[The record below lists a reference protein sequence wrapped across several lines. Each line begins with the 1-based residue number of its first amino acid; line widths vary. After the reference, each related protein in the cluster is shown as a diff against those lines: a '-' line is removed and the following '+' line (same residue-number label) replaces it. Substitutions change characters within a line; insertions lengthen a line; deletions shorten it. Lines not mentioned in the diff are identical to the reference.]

1 MARKIFNGI
10 DANSQRIINVAS
22 PSVAA
27 DAVNKSY
34 VDGLVQG
41 LAWKNAV
48 RAATTTAGTLAT
60 SFANASVIDGV
71 TLATGDRILI
81 KNQAAPAE
89 NGIYTVA
96 ASGAPTRAVDADAG
110 SELVNAT
117 VYVSNGTTNA
127 DTAWVQTVGDFT
139 TPPTLGTTGLTWSQV
154 GGGSGVTAGNG
165 LTGTTTFSVL
175 ANGTSINVSASG
187 IKLDT
192 TAGGNG
198 ITVSGTGVITVNP
211 VAGGGITVAAG
222 GVSVDFTVAVKK
234 FSATIGDGSTTAI
247 VVTHNLGTRDIT
259 YALYD
264 ATGFQFY
271 DTDVVSTT
279 TNTATFTFPTAP
291 ASSSLRVVIHG

>member
-1 MARKIFNGI
+1 VARKIFNGV

-22 PSVAA
+22 PSSAA
-27 DAVNKSY
+27 DAANKSY
-34 VDGLVQG
+34 VDGLIQG
-41 LAWKNAV
+41 LSWKNAV
-48 RAATTTAGTLAT
+48 RAATTAAGTLAS

-81 KNQAAPAE
+81 KNQAAGAE

-96 ASGAPTRAVDADAG
+96 ASGAPTRTTDADTGA
-110 SELVNAT
+110 ELVNAT

-127 DTAWVQTVGDFT
+127 DTAWVQTAGDFT
-139 TPPTLGTTGLTWSQV
+139 TPPTLGTTSLTYSQV

-175 ANGTSINVSASG
+175 PNGTSINVSASG

-211 VAGGGITVAAG
+211 VAGGGVTVAAG
-222 GVSVDFTVAVKK
+222 GVSVDFTLAVKK
-234 FSATIGDGSTTAI
+234 FAATIGDGSTTSI

-259 YALYD
+259 YSIYD

-271 DTDVVSTT
+271 DTDVVSTS

-291 ASSSLRVVIHG
+291 TSNSLRVVIHG